1 MPYQAGRNLPGEHA
15 SKLGHL
21 EVLKSPLVQ
30 QIVENFEQPEAV
42 ETSANINWEPFPPL
56 GEPLDLVFAVDGS
69 WQPVIDERPPHKSIA
84 FIKTAL
90 MKVDQIALSRID
102 KDEPHPLALRDLMAE
117 AALYHATAFPLRH
130 VYSKGLSVYDA
141 IRQIIFESL
150 KDASLNGEV
159 METLKWL
166 AYEKWS
172 SSPRSSLPPFQ
183 CPHSEIDGVAHDAT
197 LGFDAEEGECA
208 TCGKKIFITDMLG
221 FHLEMSEN
229 AASESV
235 ATAYMNIHET
245 LLLFTGVRYFWESSR
260 ETLKRCLFL
269 KDGPL
274 QIRAQYSKLVNPI
287 RNFLLHAHS
296 QGYPISIVGQE
307 KTGIFADH
315 LNLLLG
321 KNAPSNHFFIPD
333 HAYVC
338 EQIQNRPSSGAPY
351 GRDTN
356 YGAKV
361 FIVLNERCR
370 LVLNIPICAKMGEFI
385 YNPQAS
391 ELINLD
397 RILATLPEM
406 ISSRHENALI
416 PIEMANSIA
425 SLSTYPSAQVLK
437 LFAEAT
443 IKHR

>member
-1 MPYQAGRNLPGEHA
+1 MPYQAGRNLPSEKA

-42 ETSANINWEPFPPL
+42 ETSAHIKWEPFPSP

-69 WQPVIDERPPHKSIA
+69 WQPVTDERPPFKRIA

-90 MKVDQIALSRID
+90 MKVDQVALSRID

-172 SSPRSSLPPFQ
+172 KTSRASLPPFQ
-183 CPHSEIDGVAHDAT
+183 CPHSEIDGEAHNTT
-197 LGFDAEEGECA
+197 LPFDAEEGECEE
-208 TCGKKIFITDMLG
+208 CHKKVFITDMLG

-245 LLLFTGVRYFWESSR
+245 LLLFTGIRYFWESNR
-260 ETLKRCLFL
+260 EILKRCLFL

-287 RNFLLHAHS
+287 RNFLLHAYS

-315 LNLLLG
+315 LNLIG
-321 KNAPSNHFFIPD
+321 KTAPSNHFFIPD
-333 HAYVC
+333 HVYIC
-338 EQIQNRPSSGAPY
+338 EQIQSRPSSGAPY

-361 FIVLNERCR
+361 FVVVNERCR
-370 LVLNIPICAKMGEFI
+370 LTLSIPVCIKMDEFI
-385 YNPQAS
+385 YTPEAS
-391 ELINLD
+391 KLINLN
-397 RILATLPEM
+397 RILATLPKM
-406 ISSRHENALI
+406 ISSRHENALV
-416 PIEMANSIA
+416 PIELANGIA

-443 IKHR
+443 INHK